1 MSDARI
7 GSARESARDAGPDA
21 GYDVLLR
28 QGGIAH
34 VRPLCPGDRR
44 ALHELV
50 DRSSERSAY
59 LRFFTGGRNT
69 AHAYMD
75 RVTGPGYEGR
85 ALVATVRGR
94 LVGVA
99 EYIPYGDGRADLA
112 ILLDDAVHGHGLGT
126 LLLEHVAL
134 DAAAHGVRELVADV
148 LAENRAMIDVL
159 SALGLDTTRHA
170 GSGTLRVALSCRPT
184 ALLRAGVEARDHV
197 AERAS
202 LAHVLAPR
210 SVAVI
215 GAGRDPGGVG
225 HRVLRNLV
233 DGCFAGPLHPV
244 NPKADRIAGLAC
256 HPDMGA
262 VPGPV
267 DLAVVAV
274 PPERVL
280 DVARDCAEAGVAGLV
295 VVTSGFAEAGRA
307 GAEAELLRIC
317 RTAGMRLIGPNC
329 LGVVN
334 TGARLN
340 ASFLPITPSRGR
352 VALMSQSGA
361 VGAALLERLEV
372 SSFVSVGNKADVS
385 GNDLLEYWEDD
396 PDTDVVALY
405 LESFGNPRRFARIA
419 RRVSA
424 AKPVL
429 LVKSGR
435 TGAGSRAVRSH
446 TAAKATPDVAVD
458 ALVRAAGAI
467 RLDSVHE
474 LIGTA
479 RLLSSQ
485 PLPRGRRVAIV
496 GNSGGPQ
503 AMAAD
508 ACERHGLVV
517 PELPAGL
524 VRARGAAAV
533 GNPVDLTAEALAAE
547 IGAAVEAVAGSPDVD
562 AVIVVYTPPFGSGPE
577 ETRRAIARAAERI
590 AGGDDGGAHGAG
602 KPVLA
607 CVGHD
612 GLIEG
617 RVPGYAFPEQAV
629 EALAHAVRYA
639 EWRARP
645 AEAPEEPPPAG
656 SERARALVRAE
667 LAASPGGR
675 WLSPAAAMSLLGCYG
690 LDLVPSVDADGPD
703 AAAAAAVS
711 LGLPV
716 VLKAAGPVHKSD
728 VGGVRLGLRA
738 PEEVREAYEEMAARI
753 GPGMTGATV
762 QPMLP
767 PGVEIIV
774 GGVNYPVFGPLV
786 MVGMGGVTAE
796 LVADQAFRVPPVT
809 TAAATEMI
817 GELRCAPLLHG
828 YRGARPADVAALARQ
843 VVRVGRLLEELPE
856 VAELDLNPV
865 IVSPDGAVTVDA
877 RIRVA
882 PCDPQPSPLLRR
894 LR

>member
-1 MSDARI
+1 MSDALI
-7 GSARESARDAGPDA
+7 GSARKAGPDA

-50 DRSSERSAY
+50 DRSSEHSAY

-69 AHAYMD
+69 AHSYMD

-148 LAENRAMIDVL
+148 LAENRAMISVL

-170 GSGTLRVALSCRPT
+170 DSGTLRIALSCRPT

-215 GAGRDPGGVG
+215 GASRDPAGVG
-225 HRVLRNLV
+225 HRVLRNLI
-233 DGCFAGPLHPV
+233 DGCYAGPLYPV
-244 NPKADRIAGLAC
+244 NPKADRIAGLTC
-256 HPDMGA
+256 YPDLRA

-307 GAEAELLRIC
+307 GAEAELLRVC

-340 ASFLPITPSRGR
+340 ASFLPIAPARGR

-361 VGAALLERLEV
+361 VGAALLERLDV

-396 PDTDVVALY
+396 PDTDVVVLY

-419 RRVSA
+419 RRVA
-424 AKPVL
+424 GAKPVL

-435 TGAGSRAVRSH
+435 TGAGDRAVRSH

-458 ALVRAAGAI
+458 ALVRAAGVI

-474 LIGTA
+474 LIDTA

-577 ETRRAIARAAERI
+577 ETRRAIVAAAERV
-590 AGGDDGGAHGAG
+590 AGGPGGAG

-607 CVGHD
+607 CVVGHD

-617 RVPGYAFPEQAV
+617 RVPGYAYPEQAV

-645 AEAPEEPPPAG
+645 AELPEEPPPAET
-656 SERARALVRAE
+656 ERACALVLAE
-667 LAASPGGR
+667 LADSPGGR
-675 WLSPAAAMSLLGCYG
+675 WLAPSTVLRLLGCYG
-690 LDLVPSVDADGPD
+690 LDLVRSAEADGPD

-728 VGGVRLGLRA
+728 VGGVRLGLRT

-753 GPGMTGATV
+753 GPAMTGATV

-882 PCDPQPSPLLRR
+882 PGDPQPSPLLRR